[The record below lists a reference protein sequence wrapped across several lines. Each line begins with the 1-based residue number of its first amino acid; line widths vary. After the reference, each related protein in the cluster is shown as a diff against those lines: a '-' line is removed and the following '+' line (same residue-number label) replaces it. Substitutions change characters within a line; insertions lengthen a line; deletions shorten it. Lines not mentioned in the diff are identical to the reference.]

1 LINQVQ
7 KRWFIS
13 GIVVYSL
20 DFLIFMLL
28 FSMLGEIVISN
39 SGSMLLSGVLAFV
52 LNQVWV
58 YKIKLSMFQLI
69 KFTFSVII
77 SLVLNSTL
85 IVLLLGVT
93 NTSVLITKL
102 TASII
107 LLPINYLLSTVL
119 FGQKTR

>member
-1 LINQVQ
+1 MINQVQ

-69 KFTFSVII
+69 KFTFSVIV

>member
-1 LINQVQ
+1 MINQVQ